1 MSPDKAARVQVLG
14 GPSPERLHRG
24 CWRPLGMRLRW
35 RAADRPLAHA
45 ASSVLAT
52 VAKGPPAGIDADL
65 LLLRSRDVDAAPGLG
80 AFYTAPD
87 GHAYREAA
95 GMGAILTASGSLS
108 VADLSGAMVVA
119 WISPSADLE
128 SEAEA
133 LLGAPFWRL
142 AAFRGLVA
150 CHAAALRAPD
160 GRALL
165 LRGLGGAGK
174 STLALAAWKQGWPL
188 ISEEVAWLDGR
199 CSGLHPVADRA
210 QAGKEG
216 GSGQD
221 VTRTV
226 VSVAPAGRSDA
237 LHPMGRWL
245 VRGRPDSLHLDREAA
260 AANGIADLL
269 PDGRHSLWP
278 DATSTRGRPQPRKV
292 RIDLQRWPQRLCGA
306 APFGGLV
313 FLCRDEPAL
322 RGRWLRCGRE
332 EALARWQATA
342 IAGESSQAGS
352 LVQAAAEAVTGEGAY
367 LLGDGTPTELVDRL
381 GEVAADHRRH
391 T

>member
-35 RAADRPLAHA
+35 RAADRPLAQA
-45 ASSVLAT
+45 AASVLAT
-52 VAKGPPAGIDADL
+52 VARGPPAGIDADL
-65 LLLRSRDVDAAPGLG
+65 LLLRSRDADTAPGLG
-80 AFYTAPD
+80 AFHTAPD

-108 VADLSGAMVVA
+108 VADLSGAKVVA
-119 WISPSADLE
+119 WISPSADLD

-133 LLGAPFWRL
+133 LLAAPFWRL

-188 ISEEVAWLDGR
+188 ISEEVAWLDSR
-199 CSGLHPVADRA
+199 SSAVHPAADRA
-210 QAGKEG
+210 QPGEG
-216 GSGQD
+216 GRGQAFPRALASD
-221 VTRTV
+221 
-226 VSVAPAGRSDA
+226 APAGWSA
-237 LHPMGRWL
+237 TLHPMGSWL

-260 AANGIADLL
+260 ATTGIADLL
-269 PDGRHSLWP
+269 PEGRHSLWP
-278 DATSTRGRPQPRKV
+278 DAAATRGRPKPRKV
-292 RIDLQRWPQRLCGA
+292 RIDLQPWPQRLCGA

-332 EALARWQATA
+332 EALARWQATT

-352 LVQAAAEAVTGEGAY
+352 LVQAAAEAVAGEGAY
-367 LLGDGTPTELVDRL
+367 LLGDDTPTELVDRL
-381 GEVAADHRRH
+381 GEVAADRRRH